1 MKIFPVV
8 IAAVLAFFS
17 ITSTSQAH
25 DRHDRILAALAGAAI
40 GQAIAPPRVIY
51 VSDRGNYQ
59 QPRHYSNGS
68 EVRETAHI
76 AFTRGHY
83 DRTGGKM
90 CDPSRVHPSVA
101 QYYIDG
107 WQQAD
112 NMLRNDRIREAQD
125 DMQWRIKHRRTW

>member
-1 MKIFPVV
+1 MKIFSVV
-8 IAAVLAFFS
+8 CAVLA
-17 ITSTSQAH
+17 ILATTSTSQAH
-25 DRHDRILAALAGAAI
+25 DRHDRILAALAGATI
-40 GQAIAPPRVIY
+40 GQVIAPPRVIY
-51 VSDRGNYQ
+51 VNGGNYR
-59 QPRHYSNGS
+59 QPRHYSDGS
-68 EVRETAHI
+68 EVRETGHI